1 MHDLVDF
8 QRSHHILFAF
18 VLNLPSQVVLSHSQS
33 AAATASSEQGNHA
46 AEDAG
51 KDTLV
56 TTFNQSKSRTAS
68 QNIDAAK
75 PPHNDPA
82 ESSAVAQVQQQT
94 GDDSARITQLQ
105 QQATLDSTKVAQL
118 ERHAERL
125 RKILGDKDTQ
135 YSQLLQQH
143 QTLQAM
149 ATEVSQEGD
158 QQEADLKQKD
168 DVIQQLQQQLSDA
181 QQILAEKPAP
191 VQEPIPVGA
200 PSFSEAAGTKASIK
214 HGTQSGSQSPS

>member
-1 MHDLVDF
+1 M
-8 QRSHHILFAF
+8 
-18 VLNLPSQVVLSHSQS
+18 
-33 AAATASSEQGNHA
+33 
-46 AEDAG
+46 
-51 KDTLV
+51 
-56 TTFNQSKSRTAS
+56 
-68 QNIDAAK
+68 
-75 PPHNDPA
+75 
-82 ESSAVAQVQQQT
+82 QQQT

-168 DVIQQLQQQLSDA
+168 DVIQQLQ
-181 QQILAEKPAP
+181 
-191 VQEPIPVGA
+191 
-200 PSFSEAAGTKASIK
+200 
-214 HGTQSGSQSPS
+214 